1 MWNLFIVG
9 SLQFP
14 NDSTIASLEA
24 NQNRKR
30 GIGGKFFIICFI
42 VSWTSLTSSKGLLK
56 LSTHACVIAWLGSA
70 FILKEE
76 ATIPIFYGFYKK
88 QKLNEKKCEKSFYC
102 MLTLFL
108 SV

>member
-1 MWNLFIVG
+1 MWNLFIVS

-56 LSTHACVIAWLGSA
+56 LSMHVCLITWLGPV

-76 ATIPIFYGFYKK
+76 ATIPIFLFFFLKK
-88 QKLNEKKCEKSFYC
+88 TKVKC
-102 MLTLFL
+102 
-108 SV
+108 